1 MVKVPPIHNDTS
13 ISSIINNI
21 PNSIIKY
28 KLDPT
33 IISIIVII
41 NINFLK
47 PNLSMKMPQIN
58 LENPFTILNKNPV
71 I

>member
-1 MVKVPPIHNDTS
+1 MHNDTS

-21 PNSIIKY
+21 PNSTIKY

-41 NINFLK
+41 NINVLN
-47 PNLSMKMPQIN
+47 PNLSEKKPHIN
-58 LENPFTILNKNPV
+58 LEHPFTILKKKPD